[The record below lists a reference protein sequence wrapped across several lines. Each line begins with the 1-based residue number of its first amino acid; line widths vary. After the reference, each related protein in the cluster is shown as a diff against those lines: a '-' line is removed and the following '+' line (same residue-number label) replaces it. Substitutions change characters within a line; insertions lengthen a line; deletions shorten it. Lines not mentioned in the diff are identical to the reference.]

1 MSGVYP
7 ITKEGYEKLKNEQKH
22 LKTVQRPA
30 VVQAIEEARAH
41 GDLRENAEYHAAKEQ
56 QSFIEGRLQ
65 EINGKLAQCQVV
77 DPATLSG
84 ENVVFGATVSLLDL
98 ESEEEFSYQIV
109 GEEEADLN
117 ENKISFSS
125 PIARALIGKK
135 AGDEVTVHIPKGK
148 KDVEVLD
155 VAFK

>member
-1 MSGVYP
+1 MSEIYP
-7 ITKEGYEKLKNEQKH
+7 ITKEGYDKLKKELKH
-22 LKTVQRPA
+22 LKTVERPA

-56 QSFIEGRLQ
+56 QGFIEGRLQ
-65 EINGKLAQCQVV
+65 EINGKLSHCQII

-84 ENVVFGATVSLLDL
+84 ESVVFGATVTLLDL
-98 ESEEEFSYQIV
+98 DSEEEFSYQIV

-117 ENKISFSS
+117 QNKISFSS

-135 AGDEVTVHIPKGK
+135 AGDEVSVNIPKGK
-148 KDVEVLD
+148 MDVEVIE